1 MMGDPLARATNKLI
15 SAVKVVNEQLNE
27 KKRIILEAQQTID
40 ETQVAINE
48 AKKSLLM

>member
-1 MMGDPLARATNKLI
+1 MFIDPLSKATNKLLA
-15 SAVKVVNEQLNE
+15 AVEAVNTQLNE

-40 ETQVAINE
+40 ETQIAINE